1 MYISYLIKLTDT
13 MNFVKNILTSV
24 IEGLVRKMGIE
35 KNPENDDVTE
45 EADAIETSEDQTL
58 NVTNLSIQDLEMIE
72 KQCYRRRTRVFS
84 NYQPRNYRVSKEHRL
99 ETIVECTEEDL
110 IEYNKDSEKEG
121 TGVEKNIDIENA
133 VKKLGSNLKRRIGS
147 DEIHG
152 CDVISSN
159 KICIETN
166 KFKITYADNGIK
178 ELSRN
183 GDKENTVMKL
193 KIKKRI
199 R

>member
-35 KNPENDDVTE
+35 KNPENGEVSE

-99 ETIVECTEEDL
+99 ETIVECNEEDL

-121 TGVEKNIDIENA
+121 TGVEKLI
-133 VKKLGSNLKRRIGS
+133 
-147 DEIHG
+147 
-152 CDVISSN
+152 
-159 KICIETN
+159 
-166 KFKITYADNGIK
+166 
-178 ELSRN
+178 
-183 GDKENTVMKL
+183 MKL
-193 KIKKRI
+193 NRI
-199 R
+199 